1 MIKLGEN
8 KHLDIQ
14 SYFMLRKTL
23 DYATLLTGSPQ
34 MEKIWIIQK
43 QDVVFS

>member
-23 DYATLLTGSPQ
+23 DYAILLTGSPKWKKSESFKNQ
-34 MEKIWIIQK
+34 M
-43 QDVVFS
+43 